1 MPRAFE
7 NTTTYGYPITFDSQT
22 DSSIAHVVESSGMSL
37 LYFDKAGTY
46 NLAYNAETGVL
57 SITSVGGDTNQGGD
71 NEQGGNESID
81 VI

>member
-1 MPRAFE
+1 M
-7 NTTTYGYPITFDSQT
+7 
-22 DSSIAHVVESSGMSL
+22 VESSGMSL